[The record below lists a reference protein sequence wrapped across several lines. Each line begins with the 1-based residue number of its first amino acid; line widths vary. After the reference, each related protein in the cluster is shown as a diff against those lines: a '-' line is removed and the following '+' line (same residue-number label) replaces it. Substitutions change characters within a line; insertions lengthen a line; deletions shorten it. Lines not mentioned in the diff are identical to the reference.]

1 MTEQRKSY
9 GELTRRDFLSM
20 SAAFFG
26 MAAMGGARAAGGGR
40 GHSFR
45 GVLGRSFARD

>member
-26 MAAMGGARAAGGGR
+26 MAAMGGARAAGGGHILR
-40 GHSFR
+40 QVSR
-45 GVLGRSFARD
+45 AV

>member
-26 MAAMGGARAAGGGR
+26 MAAIGGARAAGGG

>member
-26 MAAMGGARAAGGGR
+26 MAAMAVHGPPGGR

>member
-26 MAAMGGARAAGGGR
+26 MAAMGGARAAGGPR
-40 GHSFR
+40 SLLPRRPRQVFR
-45 GVLGRSFARD
+45 T